1 MPAEGHI
8 NPAAPILMEL
18 TQRGERV
25 IAWATAAFQKQIEA
39 TGAEYRAYPAA
50 VDPPSWPKQG
60 GLIGGLATRLE
71 CAEQILP
78 ELLESVG
85 RETPDY
91 LLMDA
96 GVIWG
101 LLTAQILQLP
111 AASFTLSF
119 MVGEQ
124 VMSEPELLRLL
135 YENAPAPALLDA
147 LVNLARFSAVGR
159 RVDQRFGT
167 RTPGVLDA
175 LACRQHV
182 NLVLTSRLFQP
193 GGERFDESYIFVGR
207 DAGPRPPAP
216 AFPWEWLGDASLIFI
231 SMGTIHIEQA
241 DFYRTCFEAFADLPC
256 RCVLATRAAV
266 PQPVPPN
273 FKVLAYVPQLE
284 LLQRS
289 SLFVTHC
296 GSNSLHEALLAGV
309 PMLAYPQGSDQF
321 AYTARLVELGAGIR
335 VPPAPDAGTL
345 RSLAVS
351 VLEDPSFARQARALG
366 DSLRAAGGAARA
378 AEALLALNR
387 APAQN
392 RG

>member
-8 NPAAPILMEL
+8 NPAAPILQEL

-25 IAWATAAFQKQIEA
+25 IAWANAPFQKQIEA
-39 TGAEYRAYPAA
+39 TGAEYRAYPAV

-78 ELLESVG
+78 ELLDAIA
-85 RETPDY
+85 REAPDY

-119 MVGEQ
+119 MIGEQ
-124 VMSEPELLRLL
+124 LMSEADFLRLL
-135 YENAPAPALLDA
+135 YGNAPAPALLEA

-159 RVDQRFGT
+159 RIDQRFGT
-167 RTPGVLDA
+167 RTPGILDA
-175 LACRQHV
+175 LACRQDV

-193 GGERFDESYIFVGR
+193 GEERFDNSYVFVGR

-216 AFPWEWLGDASLIFI
+216 AFPWEWLGDAPLVFI
-231 SMGTIHIEQA
+231 SMGTIHIEQT

-256 RCVLATRAAV
+256 RCVLATRADV

-284 LLQRS
+284 LLERS
-289 SLFVTHC
+289 TLFVTHC

-309 PMLAYPQGSDQF
+309 PMLTYPQGSDQF
-321 AYTARLVELGAGIR
+321 AYAVRLVELGAGLR
-335 VPPAPDAGTL
+335 VPPEPDAATL
-345 RSLAVS
+345 RSLAAS
-351 VLEDPSFARQARALG
+351 VLDDPAFARQARALG

-378 AEALLALNR
+378 ADALMALNR
-387 APAQN
+387 TTIAK
-392 RG
+392 